1 MSTEVEVGLANGIDA
16 GSVISCDN
24 IVTIPAE
31 PLIKHVGYL
40 LPTQESSLAAAVI
53 AAACGGTAS
62 AAPSEDDTTTA
73 PSTQGGVT
81 TAPPNTQGGVTTAP
95 PNTQGG
101 VTTAPAAPW
110 VPVPS

>member
-1 MSTEVEVGLANGIDA
+1 MQSWHQELSEPPHRRPITSTVRGGSTEVEVGLANGIDA

-53 AAACGGTAS
+53 AAF
-62 AAPSEDDTTTA
+62 DLD
-73 PSTQGGVT
+73 
-81 TAPPNTQGGVTTAP
+81 
-95 PNTQGG
+95 
-101 VTTAPAAPW
+101 
-110 VPVPS
+110 VPMPRN